1 MPQYN
6 DFQVTWN
13 VKVDLL
19 VLRYMARKIAYFLLD
34 AAASTTLP
42 QVYFAQEQRN
52 RIHRIVIYRK
62 GKHLLNGSL
71 LFVGFISG
79 VQEHASPATVQEIH
93 RVDKQFMAELA
104 NNTGLLSYSSL
115 ELKRGRWFNLVLLSD
130 LAAKTF
136 FKESTTHSYAAY
148 QLSTQYYAWI
158 RLHHGVLPGGLE
170 RKDFVVQ
177 RTKYYVFPEIGQQPV
192 TRELRYE
199 VSRVQDAL
207 LKESVPIRPGN
218 EGAIKH
224 IPTTDWMENE
234 GAIKHIPT
242 TGWMENEGAINC
254 APTEAERTEKEE
266 VALDERG

>member
-1 MPQYN
+1 MPQFN

-19 VLRYMARKIAYFLLD
+19 VLRYMARKVVYCLPNAE
-34 AAASTTLP
+34 ASTPLP
-42 QVYFAQEQRN
+42 WVYYAQEQRN
-52 RIHRIVIYRK
+52 RIHRIVIYRR
-62 GKHLLNGSL
+62 GEHLLNGSL

-136 FKESTTHSYAAY
+136 FKGSTTHSYAAY
-148 QLSTQYYAWI
+148 QLSMQYYAWI
-158 RLHHGVLPGGLE
+158 RLHHGVLPGGWA
-170 RKDFVVQ
+170 RKDFVVH

-192 TRELRYE
+192 TGELRYE

-218 EGAIKH
+218 A
-224 IPTTDWMENE
+224 
-234 GAIKHIPT
+234 
-242 TGWMENEGAINC
+242 GAINH
-254 APTEAERTEKEE
+254 APTEVGRTEKEE
-266 VALDERG
+266 VAIDERG